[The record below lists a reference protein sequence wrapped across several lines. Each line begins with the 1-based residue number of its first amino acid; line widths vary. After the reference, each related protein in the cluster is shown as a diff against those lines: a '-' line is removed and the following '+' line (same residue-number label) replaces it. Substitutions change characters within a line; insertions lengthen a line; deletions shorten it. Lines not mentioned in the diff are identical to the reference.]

1 MSSDAVYSI
10 LLYDFAISSANNYK
24 KFGSVELGSVQP
36 VFGITRSGITSGDCI
51 MEINQDIEGISFNK
65 KNQYYIFNIM
75 NVILKEIY

>member
-1 MSSDAVYSI
+1 
-10 LLYDFAISSANNYK
+10 
-24 KFGSVELGSVQP
+24 
-36 VFGITRSGITSGDCI
+36 